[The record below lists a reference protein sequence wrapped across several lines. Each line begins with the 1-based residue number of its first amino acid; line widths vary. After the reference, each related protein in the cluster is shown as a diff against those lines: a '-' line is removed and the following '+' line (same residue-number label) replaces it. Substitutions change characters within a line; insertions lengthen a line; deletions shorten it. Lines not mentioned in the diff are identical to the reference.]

1 MPKAK
6 MKRKGAPAS
15 AIADLALSGLPV
27 RFETNIRNK
36 QTKIKRQ
43 TNNQTKIVGQ
53 TNKQGRACVGHCRFG
68 FVWFAGEISKQNK
81 DNRTIKQR

>member
-15 AIADLALSGLPV
+15 AIADLASSGLPV

-36 QTKIKRQ
+36 QTKITR
-43 TNNQTKIVGQ
+43 Q
-53 TNKQGRACVGHCRFG
+53 TNKQGSACIGHCRFDCIS
-68 FVWFAGEISKQNK
+68 FTDEI
-81 DNRTIKQR
+81 

>member
-15 AIADLALSGLPV
+15 AIADLASSGLPV

-36 QTKIKRQ
+36 QTKITRQ
-43 TNNQTKIVGQ
+43 GSAIADLTASHLPV
-53 TNKQGRACVGHCRFG
+53 RF
-68 FVWFAGEISKQNK
+68 
-81 DNRTIKQR
+81 

>member
-15 AIADLALSGLPV
+15 AIADLASSVLPV

-36 QTKIKRQ
+36 QTKITRQ
-43 TNNQTKIVGQ
+43 GSAIADLTASHLPV
-53 TNKQGRACVGHCRFG
+53 RF
-68 FVWFAGEISKQNK
+68 
-81 DNRTIKQR
+81 

>member
-15 AIADLALSGLPV
+15 AIADLASSVLPV

-36 QTKIKRQ
+36 QTKIKGQTKQ
-43 TNNQTKIVGQ
+43 TNQKGD
-53 TNKQGRACVGHCRFG
+53 A
-68 FVWFAGEISKQNK
+68 AAL
-81 DNRTIKQR
+81 